1 MFEQGLEA
9 LWHSMGIANLGWG
22 QSLMILVGGLL
33 IFLAIRKGFE
43 PLLLLPIGFGCI
55 LANVPVAGLAEDAVG
70 NLLMAGDPGHLAA
83 LAEILGVPVMQLGD
97 AVKHAS
103 GASLGAAQK
112 LAQDLGYEPG
122 MLQLF
127 YEVAISTGV
136 APLLIFMGVG
146 ALTDFGALIA
156 RPSTLLLGAAAQ
168 FGIDSKFNWFGDR
181 KVSAVE
187 LVRDKL
193 LPHFLRH
200 LHLED
205 GQLTNGPLE
214 L

>member
-83 LAEILGVPVMQLGD
+83 LAEILGVPVAQLGD

-103 GASLGAAQK
+103 GASLGAA
-112 LAQDLGYEPG
+112 LH
-122 MLQLF
+122 F
-127 YEVAISTGV
+127 T
-136 APLLIFMGVG
+136 
-146 ALTDFGALIA
+146 
-156 RPSTLLLGAAAQ
+156 AQ
-168 FGIDSKFNWFGDR
+168 FAQCFNFF
-181 KVSAVE
+181 
-187 LVRDKL
+187 LVTG
-193 LPHFLRH
+193 FAI
-200 LHLED
+200 
-205 GQLTNGPLE
+205 G
-214 L
+214 